1 MFLKGI
7 SQDEF
12 PDNGVGR
19 RSNGSFRM
27 RTMTVSE
34 GSPTHS
40 PRRVVPYF
48 YRYFGSIVSKTTRI
62 VLKKRLFLIHG
73 LGECEGVGEDSGRRW
88 SVRHSSRIMNLLEC
102 VFILE
107 HCTALRWRVAHLG

>member
-1 MFLKGI
+1 MKTFLKGI

-12 PDNGVGR
+12 PENGVGR
-19 RSNGSFRM
+19 RSNRSFRM

-48 YRYFGSIVSKTTRI
+48 YRYFGSIVLKTTRI
-62 VLKKRLFLIHG
+62 VLKKKCFLIHG
-73 LGECEGVGEDSGRRW
+73 LGKFEGVDEDSGRGL
-88 SVRHSSRIMNLLEC
+88 VI
-102 VFILE
+102 
-107 HCTALRWRVAHLG
+107 